1 MKKNNALQ
9 IKKNTVATF
18 QNNQKGSAKT
28 PPTES
33 AYTYLSI
40 TI

>member
-1 MKKNNALQ
+1 MKKSNALQ
-9 IKKNTVATF
+9 IKKNTVAKF
-18 QNNQKGSAKT
+18 QNNQKGTGKT

-33 AYTYLSI
+33 LYTSLSL